1 MSAKTPWA
9 EPATYPSET
18 HSAYCNIMLLPPMLC
33 YLPLLPSTSTFSLS
47 YISDIMHM
55 LKLYNE
61 LMNYAPHSMQ
71 KVQFNQYL
79 EHNSTTLSIHLLNDL
94 QIIQDNQG
102 HWTQQGNLDM
112 ETILKEIKDSR
123 RATLV
128 SVPF

>member
-1 MSAKTPWA
+1 
-9 EPATYPSET
+9 
-18 HSAYCNIMLLPPMLC
+18 
-33 YLPLLPSTSTFSLS
+33 
-47 YISDIMHM
+47 M

-79 EHNSTTLSIHLLNDL
+79 EHNSTTLSMHLLNDL